1 MKPFAMPRLRAPVRF
16 AVVSCALLL
25 VACSSKPPVPDWQ
38 MNAQAA
44 ATKATEAY
52 LSGNARV
59 EQLEW
64 DRARAEVARTGRA
77 DLLARSPPGWRAS
90 ANSASLA
97 CSTRMSVSSTSTAA
111 WAGET
116 LDRVM
121 SAKELVVAT
130 NAGWPPQSYLDDNNE
145 MVGFDIDVAREI
157 ATRLGVEVR
166 FETPDWATL
175 TGGRWQGRY
184 DLGVGSVTPTKARA
198 QVIDFAGIYYYS
210 PYVYV
215 LHQDSTA
222 ASVADLNGKK
232 IGVETAT
239 TSEDFINRRLEIDAP
254 GLPPID
260 YKLEPGEILTY
271 ADSMLPFDDLRL
283 GDGVRVDAVIAG
295 EQTVLGAIKNG
306 YPLKVMAGE
315 YAFREPLVVI
325 GEKTDPE
332 WTAKVG
338 EVLAAMKS
346 DGTLASLTTKWYGKD
361 YSAD

>member
-1 MKPFAMPRLRAPVRF
+1 MKKIITTLA
-16 AVVSCALLL
+16 ALAL
-25 VACSSKPPVPDWQ
+25 
-38 MNAQAA
+38 
-44 ATKATEAY
+44 
-52 LSGNARV
+52 
-59 EQLEW
+59 
-64 DRARAEVARTGRA
+64 
-77 DLLARSPPGWRAS
+77 
-90 ANSASLA
+90 
-97 CSTRMSVSSTSTAA
+97 SSTAV

-121 SAKELVVAT
+121 TAKELVVAT

-198 QVIDFAGIYYYS
+198 EVIDFAGIYYYS

-222 ASVADLNGKK
+222 ASVADLAGKK

-254 GLPPID
+254 GLPPIE

-283 GDGVRVDAVIAG
+283 GDGVRVDAVIAP
-295 EQTVLGAIKNG
+295 EQTAMNAIKNG
-306 YPLKVMAGE
+306 YPVKILEGE

-332 WTAKVG
+332 WTAKVS
-338 EVLAAMKS
+338 EVLAAMKA

>member
-1 MKPFAMPRLRAPVRF
+1 MKKIITTLA
-16 AVVSCALLL
+16 ALAL
-25 VACSSKPPVPDWQ
+25 
-38 MNAQAA
+38 
-44 ATKATEAY
+44 
-52 LSGNARV
+52 
-59 EQLEW
+59 
-64 DRARAEVARTGRA
+64 
-77 DLLARSPPGWRAS
+77 
-90 ANSASLA
+90 
-97 CSTRMSVSSTSTAA
+97 SSTAV

-198 QVIDFAGIYYYS
+198 EVIDFAGIYYYS

-222 ASVADLNGKK
+222 ASVADLAGKK

-283 GDGVRVDAVIAG
+283 GDGVRVDAVIAP
-295 EQTVLGAIKNG
+295 EQTAMNAIKNG
-306 YPLKVMAGE
+306 YPLKIMAGE

-332 WTAKVG
+332 WTAKVS
-338 EVLAAMKS
+338 EVLAAMKA